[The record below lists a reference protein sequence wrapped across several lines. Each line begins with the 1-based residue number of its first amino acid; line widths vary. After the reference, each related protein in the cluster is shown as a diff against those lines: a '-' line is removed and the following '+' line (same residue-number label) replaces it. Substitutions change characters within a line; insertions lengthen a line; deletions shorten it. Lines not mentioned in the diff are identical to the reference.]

1 MKMLIKKIVPL
12 LLFTIACFNLAAQ
25 TNGRDFTAVDAYVKS
40 LGSLDSM
47 SMGTINNVVSNK
59 FTDKID
65 KARAIYYW
73 ITHHITFDIKAAR
86 TNSVMKNT
94 PADVLLYR
102 KAVGIGFASLF
113 QDMCSSADIRCL
125 TVDGFIKNNISQ
137 IGENDTEINHS
148 WAVVQLGES
157 PETWYYVDPA
167 WGSGYGDAEMKVFT
181 PYYTDAYFFTEKETF
196 NLQHF
201 PDNEA
206 WKLGPAPKNKKDFF
220 EMPVVKVAA
229 AELGIKKLSPNEGNI
244 KAQVK
249 KAVKFSFT
257 LKSTEDITKVEL
269 GIGEKKKYKVEEI
282 QYSNSASVLSFS
294 YKFEEENTYPVTVL
308 VNGKEFVSYSVEVE

>member
-1 MKMLIKKIVPL
+1 MNNLFKKL
-12 LLFTIACFNLAAQ
+12 LPAFFVTAAFNATAQ

-40 LGSLDSM
+40 LGALDSM

-73 ITHHITFDIKAAR
+73 IAHNITYDIKAAKS
-86 TNSVMKNT
+86 NSTIKNT
-94 PADVLLYR
+94 PTDVLLYR

-125 TVDGFIKNNISQ
+125 TVDGFIKNNTAQ
-137 IGENDTEINHS
+137 INENGTDINHS
-148 WAVVQLGES
+148 WAVVQLGQS
-157 PETWYYVDPA
+157 PETWFYVDA
-167 WGSGYGDAEMKVFT
+167 ALGSGYADAEMKLFT

-196 NLQHF
+196 NLQHY

-206 WKLGPAPKNKKDFF
+206 WKLGSGPKSKKDFF

-229 AELGIKKLSPNEGNI
+229 IELGIKKLSPNEGII
-244 KAQVK
+244 KTKVNK
-249 KAVKFSFT
+249 GVKFSFT
-257 LKSTEDITKVEL
+257 IKSTEQINKVEL
-269 GIGEKKKYKVEEI
+269 GMGEKKKYKVEEI
-282 QYSNSASVLSFS
+282 QYSNSATVLSFT
-294 YKFEEENTYPVTVL
+294 YKFQDTNEYPVTVF
-308 VNGKEFVSYSVEVE
+308 VNGKEFVTYLAEVE

>member
-1 MKMLIKKIVPL
+1 MLIKKILPL
-12 LLFTIACFNLAAQ
+12 LFFTIACFNLSAQ
-25 TNGRDFTAVDAYVKS
+25 TNGRDFTAVDAYAKS
-40 LGSLDSM
+40 LGPLTGM

-73 ITHHITFDIKAAR
+73 IAHNITYDVKAAR
-86 TNSVMKNT
+86 NNSMMKNT
-94 PADVLLYR
+94 PTEVLLSR

-125 TVDGFIKNNISQ
+125 TVDGFVKNNTQQ
-137 IGENDTEINHS
+137 IGEKESEINHS
-148 WAVVQLGES
+148 WAVVQLGQS
-157 PETWYYVDPA
+157 PETWFYVDAA
-167 WGSGYGDAEMKVFT
+167 WGSGFGDAEMKVFT

-196 NLQHF
+196 NLQHY

-220 EMPVVKVAA
+220 EMPVIKVAA
-229 AELGIKKLSPNEGNI
+229 VEFGIKKLSPNEGNI
-244 KAQVK
+244 KTKAN

-257 LKSTEDITKVEL
+257 LKSTESIDKVEL
-269 GIGEKKKYKVEEI
+269 GIGDKKKYKVAEI

-294 YKFEEENTYPVTVL
+294 YKFEDENAYPVTVF
-308 VNGKEFVSYSVEVE
+308 VNGKEFVTYYVEVE

>member
-1 MKMLIKKIVPL
+1 MKILIRTILPL
-12 LLFTIACFNLAAQ
+12 LLFTLTCFNLSAQ

-40 LGSLDSM
+40 LGALDSM

-86 TNSVMKNT
+86 TNSLMKNT

-125 TVDGFIKNNISQ
+125 TVDGFVKTNTSQ
-137 IGENDTEINHS
+137 VGETSTEINHS
-148 WAVVQLGES
+148 WVVVQLGQS

-220 EMPVVKVAA
+220 EMPVIKVAA
-229 AELGIKKLSPNEGNI
+229 VELGIKKLSPNEGNI
-244 KAQVK
+244 KAKVN

-257 LKSTEDITKVEL
+257 LKSTESIDKVEL
-269 GIGEKKKYKVEEI
+269 GIGEKKKYKVAEI

-308 VNGKEFVSYSVEVE
+308 VNGKEFVSYFVEVE